1 MSLFG
6 TFSVAQTGLSASKY
20 GIETVSNNIANKDTD
35 GYKKRVTDLSEVGQM
50 GSSITGRGV
59 SVDGVSR
66 VTSQYLYDNYM
77 KEYTKTSY
85 YDKMT
90 SMLSSVEKVFAET
103 DTAGLSV
110 DLNNYFTAVEQ
121 LRSNPNSQVYKSYLQ
136 SQGQVLVESLQ
147 RLYSS
152 VEQQQALE
160 KVELKTDVNEVNSIL
175 KEIADIN
182 DKLENSTTS
191 SNDLLDK
198 RDALELKLSK
208 YVDADINRD
217 NGYEIKIGGAV
228 ALSNGTF
235 NREIE
240 INYKDTKQIDKFN
253 YIDSTTGK
261 VLDSLKY
268 NEDGTAKTAYDA
280 NDVIKYTLNNDD
292 NLSVTIQIGEV
303 VNGDWDNNPSTP
315 DTGEAV
321 TMDNLTR
328 ALAFKINDDPKLSQ
342 YVTAHNGDYNEGYMV
357 YPGDNRGLS
366 TDSDKYLRVESNEAG
381 KTNEFTGTISVVRYD
396 ATNAVQE
403 REALY
408 KNESQSTTAESDVVL
423 KILEQ
428 NVNLS
433 SGSIKAQVEN
443 LSSSSPNNKIQ
454 SYLDNLDSL
463 ATTLADIYDKYIQI
477 GKSDYIYGENAANDY
492 NGTPMGEIVSVGLF
506 NGTSVKTLA
515 FNKNAVNDLKQEQID
530 YLATIQWKT
539 DLSFN
544 GKGQNPNEARA
555 TSLTEY
561 YRNTKVNV
569 SSDTQNAKYSKEV
582 QANIAQTIG
591 TTYNKI
597 VKVDKDEEMINLMQ
611 LQAAYS
617 ANAQM
622 ITAVNEMIKVILGL
636 RS

>member
-1 MSLFG
+1 MFG
-6 TFSVAQTGLSASKY
+6 SFSVAQTGLNASKY
-20 GIETVSNNIANKDTD
+20 GIEIVGNNIANQNTD
-35 GYKKRVTDLSEVGQM
+35 GYKKRVSDLNEIGQM
-50 GSSITGRGV
+50 GGHITGRGV
-59 SVDGVSR
+59 SFDGVSR

-77 KEYTKTSY
+77 KENTKTNY
-85 YDKMT
+85 YDKLT
-90 SMLSSVEKVFAET
+90 SMLGNVEKVFAET

-110 DLNNYFTAVEQ
+110 DLNKYFTAVEQ
-121 LRSNPNSQVYKSYLQ
+121 LRSNPNSQIYKSNLQ
-136 SQGQVLVESLQ
+136 TQGEALVSNLQ

-152 VEQQQALE
+152 VEQQQSIE
-160 KVELKTDVNEVNSIL
+160 KVELKENVKEVNSIL

-182 DKLENSTTS
+182 GKLENYTDSK
-191 SNDLLDK
+191 NDLLDK
-198 RDALELKLSK
+198 RDALELKLSQ
-208 YVDADINRD
+208 YVNVDITRD
-217 NGYEIKIGGAV
+217 NGYEIKIGGVTAV
-228 ALSNGTF
+228 SNGTF
-235 NREIE
+235 NRELE
-240 INYKDTKQIDKFN
+240 ISYKDTKQIDKFN
-253 YIDSTTGK
+253 YIQSNGT

-268 NEDGTAKTAYDA
+268 NENGTAKAPYDP

-303 VNGDWDNNPSTP
+303 VNGDWDNDPSTP

-328 ALAFKINDDPKLSQ
+328 ALAFKINNDPKLSQ
-342 YVTAHNGDYNEGYMV
+342 YVTARNGDYNDDYLV

-381 KTNEFTGTISVVRYD
+381 KANEFTGTISVVRYD

-408 KNESQSTTAESDVVL
+408 KNESQSTKAQSDVVL

-433 SGSIKAQVEN
+433 SGSIKAQVDN

-463 ATTLADIYDKYIQI
+463 AATLADIYDKYIQI

-544 GKGQNPNEARA
+544 GKGQNPNEAKA

>member
-1 MSLFG
+1 MFG
-6 TFSVAQTGLSASKY
+6 SFSVAQTGLNASKY
-20 GIETVSNNIANKDTD
+20 GIEIVGNNIANQNTD
-35 GYKKRVTDLSEVGQM
+35 GYKKRVSDLSEIGQM
-50 GSSITGRGV
+50 GGHITGRGV
-59 SVDGVSR
+59 SFDGVSR

-77 KEYTKTSY
+77 KENTKTNY
-85 YDKMT
+85 YDKLT
-90 SMLSSVEKVFAET
+90 SMLGNVEKVFAET
-103 DTAGLSV
+103 STAGLSV
-110 DLNNYFTAVEQ
+110 DLNKYFTAVEQ
-121 LRSNPNSQVYKSYLQ
+121 LRSNPNSQIYKSNLQ
-136 SQGQVLVESLQ
+136 TQGEALVSNLQ

-152 VEQQQALE
+152 VEQQQSIE
-160 KVELKTDVNEVNSIL
+160 KVELKENVKEVNSIL

-182 DKLENSTTS
+182 GKLENYTDSK
-191 SNDLLDK
+191 NDLLDK
-198 RDALELKLSK
+198 RDALELKLSQ
-208 YVDADINRD
+208 YVNVDITRD
-217 NGYEIKIGGAV
+217 NGYEIKIGGVTAV
-228 ALSNGTF
+228 SNGTF
-235 NREIE
+235 NRELE
-240 INYKDTKQIDKFN
+240 ISYKDTKQIDKFN
-253 YIDSTTGK
+253 YIQSNGT

-268 NEDGTAKTAYDA
+268 NENGTAKAPYDP

-303 VNGDWDNNPSTP
+303 VNGDWDNDPSTP

-328 ALAFKINDDPKLSQ
+328 ALAFKINNDPKLSQ
-342 YVTAHNGDYNEGYMV
+342 YVTARNGDYNDDYLV

-381 KTNEFTGTISVVRYD
+381 KANEFTGTISVVRYD

-408 KNESQSTTAESDVVL
+408 KNESQSTKAQSDVVL

-433 SGSIKAQVEN
+433 SGSIKAQVDN

-463 ATTLADIYDKYIQI
+463 AATLADIYDKYIQI

-544 GKGQNPNEARA
+544 GKGQNPNEAKA

-569 SSDTQNAKYSKEV
+569 SSDTQNSKYSKEV

-611 LQAAYS
+611 LQAAYT
-617 ANAQM
+617 ANAQI
-622 ITAVNEMIKVILGL
+622 ITSIDEMIKVILGL
-636 RS
+636 KR

>member
-35 GYKKRVTDLSEVGQM
+35 GYKKRVTDLSEIGQM

-85 YDKMT
+85 YDKLT
-90 SMLSSVEKVFAET
+90 SMLGNVEKVFAET

-110 DLNNYFTAVEQ
+110 DINNYFTAVEQ
-121 LRSNPNSQVYKSYLQ
+121 LRSNPNSQIYKSYLQ
-136 SQGQVLVESLQ
+136 SQGQALVDNLQ

-152 VEQQQALE
+152 VEQQQSIE
-160 KVELKTDVNEVNSIL
+160 KVELKTNVKEVNSIL

-182 DKLENSTTS
+182 DKLENYNNST
-191 SNDLLDK
+191 NDLLDK
-198 RDALELKLSK
+198 RDALELKLSQ
-208 YVDADINRD
+208 YVNADINRD
-217 NGYEIKIGGAV
+217 NGYEIKIGGV
-228 ALSNGTF
+228 TALSGGTF
-235 NREIE
+235 NRELE
-240 INYKDTKQIDKFN
+240 ISYKDTKQIDKFN
-253 YIDSTTGK
+253 YIQSNGT

-292 NLSVTIQIGEV
+292 NLSVSIQIGEV
-303 VNGDWDNNPSTP
+303 LPAGWDGNPSTP
-315 DTGEAV
+315 ATTVDN
-321 TMDNLTR
+321 DNLTR
-328 ALAFKINDDPKLSQ
+328 ALAYKINNDPKLSQ
-342 YVTAHNGDYNEGYMV
+342 YVTAYNGDYNNDYMI
-357 YPGDNRGLS
+357 YAGDDRGLS
-366 TDSDKYLRVESNEAG
+366 TASDKYLTVISNEAG
-381 KTNEFTGTISVVRYD
+381 KSNEFTGTISVVRYD

-463 ATTLADIYDKYIQI
+463 AATLSDIYDQYIQV
-477 GKSDYIYGENAANDY
+477 GKNEYVYGQNAANDY
-492 NGTPMGEIVSVGLF
+492 NGTPKGEIVSVGLF
-506 NGTSVKTLA
+506 SGTSVKTLA
-515 FNKNAVNDLKQEQID
+515 FNKNAVNDLKQEQIE

-539 DLSFN
+539 DLSFD
-544 GKGQNPNEARA
+544 GKAQDSTATNT
-555 TSLTEY
+555 TSLSEY
-561 YRNTKVNV
+561 FRNTKVNV
-569 SSDTQNAKYSKEV
+569 SSDTENAKYSKEI

-591 TTYNKI
+591 TTYNNI
-597 VKVDKDEEMINLMQ
+597 VKVDEDDEMVNLMK

-622 ITAVNEMIKVILGL
+622 ITAVDEMIKVILGL

>member
-1 MSLFG
+1 MFG
-6 TFSVAQTGLSASKY
+6 SFSVAQTGLNASKY
-20 GIETVSNNIANKDTD
+20 GIEIVGNNIANQNTD
-35 GYKKRVTDLSEVGQM
+35 GYKKRVSDLNEIGQM
-50 GSSITGRGV
+50 GGHITGRGV
-59 SVDGVSR
+59 SFDGVSR

-77 KEYTKTSY
+77 KENTKTNY
-85 YDKMT
+85 YDKLT
-90 SMLSSVEKVFAET
+90 SMLGNVEKVFAET
-103 DTAGLSV
+103 STAGLSV
-110 DLNNYFTAVEQ
+110 DLNKYFTAVEQ
-121 LRSNPNSQVYKSYLQ
+121 LRSNPNSQIYKSNLQ
-136 SQGQVLVESLQ
+136 TQGEALVSNLQ

-152 VEQQQALE
+152 VEQQQSIE
-160 KVELKTDVNEVNSIL
+160 KVELKENVKEVNSIL

-182 DKLENSTTS
+182 GKLENYTEST
-191 SNDLLDK
+191 NDLLDK
-198 RDALELKLSK
+198 RDALELKLSQ
-208 YVDADINRD
+208 YVNVDITRD
-217 NGYEIKIGGAV
+217 NGYEIKIGGVTAV
-228 ALSNGTF
+228 SNGTF
-235 NREIE
+235 NRELE
-240 INYKDTKQIDKFN
+240 ISYKDTKQIDKFN
-253 YIDSTTGK
+253 YIQSNGT

-268 NEDGTAKTAYDA
+268 NENGTAKAPYDP

-292 NLSVTIQIGEV
+292 SLSVTIQIGEV
-303 VNGDWDNNPSTP
+303 VNGDWDNDPSTP

-328 ALAFKINDDPKLSQ
+328 ALAFKINNDPKLSQ
-342 YVTAHNGDYNEGYMV
+342 YVTARNGDYNDDYLV

-381 KTNEFTGTISVVRYD
+381 KANEFTGTISVVRYD

-408 KNESQSTTAESDVVL
+408 KNESQSTKAQSDVVL

-463 ATTLADIYDKYIQI
+463 AATLADIYDKYIQI

-544 GKGQNPNEARA
+544 GKGQNPNEAKA

-611 LQAAYS
+611 LQAAYT
-617 ANAQM
+617 ANAQI
-622 ITAVNEMIKVILGL
+622 ITSIDEMIKVILGL
-636 RS
+636 KR

>member
-1 MSLFG
+1 MFG
-6 TFSVAQTGLSASKY
+6 SFSVAQTGLNASKY
-20 GIETVSNNIANKDTD
+20 GIEIVGNNIANQNTD
-35 GYKKRVTDLSEVGQM
+35 GYKKRVSDLNEIGQM
-50 GSSITGRGV
+50 GGHITGRGV
-59 SVDGVSR
+59 SFDGVSR

-77 KEYTKTSY
+77 KENTKTNY
-85 YDKMT
+85 YDKLT
-90 SMLSSVEKVFAET
+90 SMLGNVEKVFAET

-110 DLNNYFTAVEQ
+110 DLNKYFTAVEQ
-121 LRSNPNSQVYKSYLQ
+121 LRSNPNSQIYKSNLQ
-136 SQGQVLVESLQ
+136 TQGEALVSNLQ

-152 VEQQQALE
+152 VEQQQSIE
-160 KVELKTDVNEVNSIL
+160 KVELKENVKEVNSIL

-182 DKLENSTTS
+182 GKLENYTEST
-191 SNDLLDK
+191 NDLLDK
-198 RDALELKLSK
+198 RDALELKLSQ
-208 YVDADINRD
+208 YVNVDITRD
-217 NGYEIKIGGAV
+217 NGYEIKIGGVTAV
-228 ALSNGTF
+228 SNGTF
-235 NREIE
+235 NRELE
-240 INYKDTKQIDKFN
+240 ISYKDTKQIDKFN
-253 YIDSTTGK
+253 YIQSNGT

-268 NEDGTAKTAYDA
+268 NENGTAKAAYDP

-303 VNGDWDNNPSTP
+303 VNGDWDNDPSTP

-328 ALAFKINDDPKLSQ
+328 ALAFKINNDPKLSQ
-342 YVTAHNGDYNEGYMV
+342 YVTARNGDYNDDYLV

-366 TDSDKYLRVESNEAG
+366 TDSDKYLRVESNDAG
-381 KTNEFTGTISVVRYD
+381 KANQFTGTISVVRYD

-408 KNESQSTTAESDVVL
+408 KNESQSTKAQSDVVL

-611 LQAAYS
+611 LQAAYT
-617 ANAQM
+617 ANAQV
-622 ITAVNEMIKVILGL
+622 ITSIDEMIKVILGL
-636 RS
+636 KR

>member
-1 MSLFG
+1 MFG
-6 TFSVAQTGLSASKY
+6 SFSVAQTGLNASKY
-20 GIETVSNNIANKDTD
+20 GIEIVGNNIANQNTD
-35 GYKKRVTDLSEVGQM
+35 GYKKRVSDLSEIGQI
-50 GSSITGRGV
+50 GGHITGRGV
-59 SVDGVSR
+59 SFDGVSR

-77 KEYTKTSY
+77 KENTKTNY
-85 YDKMT
+85 YDKLT
-90 SMLSSVEKVFAET
+90 SMLGNVEKVFAET

-110 DLNNYFTAVEQ
+110 DLNKYFTAVEQ
-121 LRSNPNSQVYKSYLQ
+121 LRSNPNSQIYKSNLQ
-136 SQGQVLVESLQ
+136 TQGEALVSNLQ

-152 VEQQQALE
+152 VEQQQSIE
-160 KVELKTDVNEVNSIL
+160 KVELKENVKEVNSIL

-182 DKLENSTTS
+182 GKLENYTEST
-191 SNDLLDK
+191 NDLLDK
-198 RDALELKLSK
+198 RDALELKLSQ
-208 YVDADINRD
+208 YVNVDITRD
-217 NGYEIKIGGAV
+217 NGYEIKIGGVTAV
-228 ALSNGTF
+228 SNGTF
-235 NREIE
+235 SRELE
-240 INYKDTKQIDKFN
+240 ISYKDTKQIDKFN
-253 YIDSTTGK
+253 YIQSNGT

-268 NEDGTAKTAYDA
+268 NENGTVKAAYDP

-303 VNGDWDNNPSTP
+303 VNGDWDNDPSTP

-328 ALAFKINDDPKLSQ
+328 ALAFKINNDPKLSQ
-342 YVTAHNGDYNEGYMV
+342 YVTARNGDYNDDYLV

-381 KTNEFTGTISVVRYD
+381 KANEFTGTISVVRYD

-408 KNESQSTTAESDVVL
+408 KNESQSTKAQSDVVL